1 MPDQA
6 RMTDKADRLV
16 SGLENLEERLSAAIV
31 DAEALRSALDL
42 VEEPDWPD
50 YDPAVYRQL
59 RETVRQL
66 RETMSDGTIR
76 LDLDRIDRVLAAAG
90 DS

>member
-66 RETMSDGTIR
+66 RETVSNGAIR

>member
-16 SGLENLEERLSAAIV
+16 SGLESLEDRLSAAIV
-31 DAEALRSALDL
+31 DAEALRSTLEL

-66 RETMSDGTIR
+66 RETTSDGAIR

>member
-66 RETMSDGTIR
+66 RETMSDGAIR

>member
-66 RETMSDGTIR
+66 RETTSDGAIR